1 MFKLLTHAILEPSAE
16 KQVVEQSLVL
26 QHERRQ
32 LMRRG
37 EDDVEVGHGQQLSRT
52 RGQPSGAC
60 VALALGAMP
69 VAARVIGD
77 GVMSAAGASIAMT
90 TQRCRAA
97 ADDGVDHLAV
107 LGGEMRSMPV
117 QEAAA

>member
-1 MFKLLTHAILEPSAE
+1 ML
-16 KQVVEQSLVL
+16 EQSLVL

-32 LMRRG
+32 LMRHG

-77 GVMSAAGASIAMT
+77 GLMSAAGASIAMSSKRRRSAT
-90 TQRCRAA
+90 
-97 ADDGVDHLAV
+97 DDGVHHLAV
-107 LGGEMRSMPV
+107 LGGKMRSMPIKK
-117 QEAAA
+117 AAA